1 MAVGFWSKLVELA
14 KKIWNGVKTG
24 AEIATKYVMPIAKH
38 TTSLLNKS
46 DNKTVQIGGAP
57 CLRAL
62 RIRSVCASFM
72 RSWDFSSVC
81 YIMFSGS

>member
-46 DNKTVQIGGAP
+46 DNKTVSQVGRDVREGLGKISPLISKLAQRDARR
-57 CLRAL
+57 L
-62 RIRSVCASFM
+62 IK
-72 RSWDFSSVC
+72 
-81 YIMFSGS
+81 